1 MIKKVAII
9 GTQGIP
15 ANYGG
20 FESLVEN
27 IVGVNCSPS
36 VEYTVFC
43 SGLDKDPSLK
53 EYKGCHL
60 KYVSLH
66 ANGIQSIPYDIISML
81 KSLKGYDAML
91 ILGTSGCMFI
101 PFLRFLTKTK
111 TIVNVDGI
119 EHMRAKWGKI
129 ARWVLRI
136 SEKSA
141 IRWADVV
148 VADNDGIKEYVKRT
162 YGKEAVVIAYGGDH
176 AVRDV
181 SPSEETRILNS
192 YGVTSGSYGITV
204 SRIEPENNIHIT
216 LEAFRRT
223 KKPLIYIGNWDH
235 SPYSQKLKEKYAN
248 DDNIHLVDALY
259 DLDALYVLRK
269 NSRYYIHGH
278 SAGGTNPSLVEAMT
292 IGCNILAFD
301 VVYNRHT
308 THNKARYYTDVES
321 LIALLESD
329 QGDILTLQSIACE
342 HYSWPIIARQYEALY

>member
-1 MIKKVAII
+1 MTKKVAII

-15 ANYGG
+15 AKYGG

-27 IVGVNCSPS
+27 IVGDNCSPS

-43 SGLDKDPSLK
+43 SSLDKDASIK

-60 KYVSLH
+60 KYVPLH

-81 KSLKGYDAML
+81 KSLRGYDAML
-91 ILGTSGCMFI
+91 ILGTSGCLFI
-101 PFLRFLTKTK
+101 PILRCLTKTK
-111 TIVNVDGI
+111 TIINVDGI

-129 ARWVLRI
+129 ARWVLKM

-148 VADNDGIKEYVKRT
+148 VADNNGIKDYVKNT
-162 YGKEAVVIAYGGDH
+162 YDKEAVVIAYGGDH
-176 AVRDV
+176 AARSVT
-181 SPSEETRILNS
+181 PGEESKIMDS
-192 YGVTSGSYGITV
+192 YGITKGTYGITV

-223 KKPLIYIGNWDH
+223 GKPLVYIGNWDH
-235 SPYSQKLKEKYAN
+235 SPYSQKLKEQYASY
-248 DDNIHLVDALY
+248 DNIHLV
-259 DLDALYVLRK
+259 DALYVLRK

-292 IGCNILAFD
+292 IGCNILAYD
-301 VVYNRHT
+301 VVYNRYT

-321 LIALLESD
+321 LISLLGSD
-329 QGDILTLQSIACE
+329 QGEIQALQSIARD
-342 HYSWPIIARQYEALY
+342 HYTWSIIAKQYEALY